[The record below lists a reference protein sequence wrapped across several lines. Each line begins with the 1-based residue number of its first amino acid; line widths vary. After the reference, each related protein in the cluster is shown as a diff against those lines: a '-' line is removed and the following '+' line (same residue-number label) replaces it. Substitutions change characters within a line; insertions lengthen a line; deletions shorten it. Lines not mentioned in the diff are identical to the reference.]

1 MCTIHISSQSL
12 QTPLPH
18 RILTIF
24 LLSLGRSR
32 LSATPLSLHNSITSI
47 QAHNVTPPSFNV
59 TKAYSAP
66 ASGEGN
72 KSDPQIFQ
80 NDYSNN
86 CKRKKE
92 DMLQFGLPWWCQ
104 TCLLFRV
111 FTQIRTVVG
120 EATQALWALA
130 RWGRHGRSAIALFKY
145 LEKHVEPH
153 AAARLNTFVSG

>member
-1 MCTIHISSQSL
+1 MCTIHTSSQSL

-59 TKAYSAP
+59 TKAYSVP
-66 ASGEGN
+66 ASGVGN

-80 NDYSNN
+80 NDYSSNYRRTN
-86 CKRKKE
+86 RHVAIWVVVMMSDLFVIPCVHPN
-92 DMLQFGLPWWCQ
+92 QNSCWWSDIGPVSLGSLGPAWTICHDIIKI
-104 TCLLFRV
+104 FR
-111 FTQIRTVVG
+111 
-120 EATQALWALA
+120 
-130 RWGRHGRSAIALFKY
+130 
-145 LEKHVEPH
+145 KHVEPH